1 MPEAGGANIEIAKH
15 LSEHEERR
23 VSEHVILE
31 IVEALVLAIVAIA
44 TAWSGYQAALWT
56 GHQSE
61 LYGQASKLRVQ
72 AEGAAT
78 YANQERLYN
87 ASTVVEWL
95 KAEAHDDKKLTDLFE
110 RRFLPEFRP
119 AFEAW
124 KKTDPLNNPSAPAGP
139 QLMAEYRS
147 SKTEEAAR
155 LNNQATEVFEQGT
168 KGREYADQYVRATV
182 TLATVLLLIAIS
194 QRFKTRR
201 VRVGL
206 LVIAMFLLLLSGL
219 PYYYAAPSIV
229 AAGRPEAEVSEL
241 NRPRLSGRLAPSSS
255 LGFVL
260 ASIVSDAAK
269 QQRFADSQ
277 QCLSICRTE
286 SVVNESL
293 FYRTNEMVINW
304 AFFALMLTATEVG
317 FRLGRKSEARTPE
330 SIKSQIFTVEAG
342 ILGILALLLGFT
354 MSMAVSRF
362 EIRKQLVLEEAD
374 AIGTASSSC
383 ATSSRRRQAP
393 RSRVFLASMSMSGC
407 STGPQEMISRGS
419 KI

>member
-15 LSEHEERR
+15 LSEHGES
-23 VSEHVILE
+23 SEHVILE
-31 IVEALVLAIVAIA
+31 IFEALVLAIVAIS

-95 KAEAHDDKKLTDLFE
+95 KAEAHDDKKLIDLFE

-155 LNNQATEVFEQGT
+155 LNNQATEVFEEGT
-168 KGREYADQYVRATV
+168 KGREYADRYVRATV

-194 QRFKTRR
+194 QRFRTRR

-206 LVIAMFLLLLSGL
+206 LMIAM
-219 PYYYAAPSIV
+219 
-229 AAGRPEAEVSEL
+229 
-241 NRPRLSGRLAPSSS
+241 
-255 LGFVL
+255 
-260 ASIVSDAAK
+260 
-269 QQRFADSQ
+269 
-277 QCLSICRTE
+277 
-286 SVVNESL
+286 
-293 FYRTNEMVINW
+293 
-304 AFFALMLTATEVG
+304 
-317 FRLGRKSEARTPE
+317 
-330 SIKSQIFTVEAG
+330 
-342 ILGILALLLGFT
+342 
-354 MSMAVSRF
+354 
-362 EIRKQLVLEEAD
+362 LVLLFPLYH
-374 AIGTASSSC
+374 IITL
-383 ATSSRRRQAP
+383 P
-393 RSRVFLASMSMSGC
+393 R
-407 STGPQEMISRGS
+407 I
-419 KI
+419 

>member
-1 MPEAGGANIEIAKH
+1 MPEAGGSNIEIAKH
-15 LSEHEERR
+15 LSEHEAAGE
-23 VSEHVILE
+23 SSGQAILE

-95 KAEAHDDKKLTDLFE
+95 EAEAHNDKKLTDLFE

-124 KKTDPLNNPSAPAGP
+124 KKTDPLNNPNAPAGP

-147 SKTEEAAR
+147 SRGEMAAR
-155 LNNQATEVFEQGT
+155 LNDQATQVFEQGT
-168 KGREYADQYVRATV
+168 KGRECADQYVRATV

-206 LVIAMFLLLLSGL
+206 IVIAAFLLCFPIYHIAAL
-219 PYYYAAPSIV
+219 PRA
-229 AAGRPEAEVSEL
+229 
-241 NRPRLSGRLAPSSS
+241 
-255 LGFVL
+255 
-260 ASIVSDAAK
+260 
-269 QQRFADSQ
+269 
-277 QCLSICRTE
+277 
-286 SVVNESL
+286 
-293 FYRTNEMVINW
+293 
-304 AFFALMLTATEVG
+304 
-317 FRLGRKSEARTPE
+317 
-330 SIKSQIFTVEAG
+330 
-342 ILGILALLLGFT
+342 
-354 MSMAVSRF
+354 
-362 EIRKQLVLEEAD
+362 
-374 AIGTASSSC
+374 
-383 ATSSRRRQAP
+383 
-393 RSRVFLASMSMSGC
+393 
-407 STGPQEMISRGS
+407 
-419 KI
+419 